1 MIFHYKKLL
10 KITSVMIM
18 AFFILNYFPVSPA
31 FSASASATTVILKLS
46 AGKSI
51 DHILT
56 KYKASIDEYLP
67 ELDAYLVRLPDG
79 SVREDI
85 LYNMGKDP
93 SIEYSQPNYD
103 YSICF
108 SPNDPDYS
116 KQWGFPKVKADLAR
130 DILPE
135 KDYITVA
142 VLDTG
147 LYQAHPD
154 LTGKTVSG
162 YNTISSSD
170 STNDDNGHGTHV
182 SGIISAGANNGT
194 GIAGVATRSLIMPVK
209 VADSSGIGCTIN
221 LSKGIVWAADH
232 GAMVINISMAGP
244 NYDRLLQSAVDY
256 AYNKGVT
263 VVAAAGNGNSSK
275 PYYPA
280 ALNHVIAVSAIGK
293 SVSKAPFSN
302 YGNYVDLAAPGA
314 DIYSTTSDGKFGYMS
329 GTSMASAYVAGAA
342 AYLFSAG
349 GMLSPDDVEKSLTGS
364 AYDIGYSGKDV
375 YYGYG
380 LLDIYK
386 AILPYSSGN
395 SGNPPPQG
403 GSDNN
408 GSGSSGSSSGTQNSS
423 GTGNNGTD
431 SNSQSSDTN
440 NTDPSPSTSPSSAST
455 LPAIGNIESPSDM
468 ETISGTYE
476 ISGWFLDA
484 QSVSRLD
491 IQIDGQVKGQAV
503 YGAARSDIAAKYPEY
518 NNTNCGFHFSLD
530 TSSLA
535 NGVHTLKI
543 NETSKTGVQNA
554 LSQISFNVT
563 NYSAKLGNIIYYLSE
578 DANVTIEIYDSLGNL
593 VRVLEQNVPKQ
604 SGLNSSQWDGRD
616 SRGNI
621 VRDGVYT
628 YKITAFDKAGL
639 ASPPATGTITVERC
653 NPEITQVS
661 DTPDPINPWEAITST
676 INFTLSENANTYI
689 NIYDSNGNLIKNLF
703 SSPVTFGA
711 SKAVWDG
718 TNNSG
723 SFVSNGTYTY
733 KINASDPFNKKAKT
747 VSGTITL
754 TGAADPLSPPVISRN
769 TVEPNPYSPD
779 GKNSVAIS
787 YLISDNCTVGILI
800 TDSAGKT
807 VKPIETNA
815 SKSSGENSAVWDGKN
830 ASGQIV
836 PAGTYKYVITAVNGR
851 GLSAVPASGTIT
863 VKKDELII
871 NVIGDSPDPFNPA
884 AAKANT
890 IEYSITK
897 SAQVTVKI
905 LDGSGKL
912 IRTVFDGQA
921 YSGANNASWDGR
933 NTSGSLVADGKYKY
947 QISATDNTGLS
958 AAPATGDITVTS
970 TKLPLIQ
977 SVSDAPDP
985 FTAGNGNKAAIY
997 YTLNESASVNIQI
1010 LDTTGHVVKNL
1021 VSDSMSSGV
1030 NQAAWDGTNDSA
1042 GLAASGI
1049 YYYIIDATGI
1059 SSKNHAQVK
1068 GSITL
1073 NRSSDEHGGNTV
1085 LSITN
1090 CSAAPNPFEPSGN
1103 SRTMISYTLSKDAQV
1118 TVIILDENST
1128 PVRRLES
1135 DASKSSGVNSI
1146 NWDGR
1151 SDSGVLVLGGKYQY
1165 MILASDSQTGTS
1177 ASGEIFVEYAP
1188 AKINSLSHTPEPF
1201 SISTG
1206 SSCSISFVLS
1216 KDADVILQIYDSS
1229 GNPVK
1234 TLADSSFKSGV
1245 NTVWWDGKDENGIIA
1260 KDGIYRLN
1268 AGIKDSTGKTAYS
1281 YNDFI
1286 TVDSSSP
1293 TVKINSVSPNPFVL
1307 GTSNSVA
1314 VSYSLS
1320 KPAKVNISI
1329 YDTKNTLIKTVNSG
1343 ISKAAGNNSAS
1354 WDGTDTAGI
1363 QVIEGTYKVVITATG
1378 SSGSESAPASVSF
1391 TVKHKAPDIAWFNDS
1406 PDPFGI
1412 DGKNVCTISYSISK
1426 KASVKI
1432 IIYDVNGKAVKTLLN
1447 SVKVNSGTNSVVW
1460 DGKDASAS
1468 LVAGGVYT
1476 YTIDAVDEFGNKADQ
1491 KKGIINV
1498 DSTPPELTNGNAAPD
1513 PFTPT
1518 E

>member
-18 AFFILNYFPVSPA
+18 AFLILNCFPVSPV
-31 FSASASATTVILKLS
+31 FSASAGANRVILKLS

-51 DHILT
+51 DRILT

-67 ELDAYLVRLPDG
+67 ELDAYLVRLQDG
-79 SVREDI
+79 SSREDI
-85 LYNMGKDP
+85 LYNMGKDTA
-93 SIEYSQPNYD
+93 IEYSQPNYE

-108 SPNDPDYS
+108 SSNDPDYS
-116 KQWGFPKVKADLAR
+116 KQWGFPKVRADLAK
-130 DILPE
+130 DLLPE

-154 LTGKTVSG
+154 LTGKNVSG
-162 YNTISSSD
+162 YNAISSSD

-182 SGIISAGANNGT
+182 SGIISAAANNGT
-194 GIAGVATRSLIMPVK
+194 GIAGVASRSLIMPVK
-209 VADSSGIGCTIN
+209 AADSSGIGCTIN

-232 GAMVINISMAGP
+232 GARVINISMAGP

-263 VVAAAGNGNSSK
+263 VVAAAGNSNSSK

-314 DIYSTTSDGKFGYMS
+314 DVYSTTSDGKFGYMS

-342 AYLFSAG
+342 AYLLSAG

-380 LLDIYK
+380 LLDLYK

-395 SGNPPPQG
+395 SGNTPSQG
-403 GSDNN
+403 GSDSN
-408 GSGSSGSSSGTQNSS
+408 GPGSSGSNSGTQNNN
-423 GTGNNGTD
+423 GTGTD

-440 NTDPSPSTSPSSAST
+440 STTQQGTTPSPASAST
-455 LPAIGNIESPSDM
+455 LPVIGNIESPTDM

-491 IQIDGQVKGQAV
+491 IQIDGQVRGQAV
-503 YGAARSDIAAKYPEY
+503 YGAVRSDIAGKYPEY
-518 NNTNCGFHFSLD
+518 NNANCGFHFSLD
-530 TSSLA
+530 TSSLT

-543 NETSKTGVQNA
+543 NETSKTGVQNS
-554 LSQISFNVT
+554 LPQISFNVT

-578 DANVTIEIYDSLGNL
+578 DANVTIEIFDSLGNL
-593 VRVLEQNVPKQ
+593 VKVLEQNAPKQ
-604 SGLNSSQWDGRD
+604 SGLNSSRWDGRD
-616 SRGNI
+616 SSGNI

-661 DTPDPINPWEAITST
+661 DTPDPINPRGAITST
-676 INFTLSENANTYI
+676 ISFTLSENANVYI

-703 SSPVTFGA
+703 SSSVTFGA

-718 TNNSG
+718 TNSSG
-723 SFVSNGTYTY
+723 SFVSSGTYTY
-733 KINASDPFNKKAKT
+733 KINASDPFNKKAKA
-747 VSGTITL
+747 VSGTITI
-754 TGAADPLSPPVISRN
+754 TGTADPLSPPVISRD

-779 GKNSVAIS
+779 GRNSVAIS

-807 VKPIETNA
+807 VKAVETNA
-815 SKSSGENSAVWDGKN
+815 SKSSGKNSAVWDGKN
-830 ASGQIV
+830 TSGQIV
-836 PAGTYKYVITAVNGR
+836 PAGTYKYLITAVNSK

-871 NVIGDSPDPFNPA
+871 NIIGDSPDPFNPA
-884 AAKANT
+884 AAKTNT

-897 SAQVTVKI
+897 NAHVTVNI

-912 IRTVFDGQA
+912 IRNVFDGQA
-921 YSGANNASWDGR
+921 YLGANSASWDGK
-933 NTSGSLVADGKYKY
+933 NTSGSLVPDGKYKY
-947 QISATDNTGLS
+947 QISATDDTGLS

-970 TKLPLIQ
+970 TKLPLIR

-985 FTAGNGNKAAIY
+985 FTAGNGNKSVIY
-997 YTLNESASVNIQI
+997 YTLNENASVNIQI

-1021 VSDSMSSGV
+1021 VSGSMSSGA
-1030 NQAAWDGTNDSA
+1030 NQAAWDGTNDSS

-1049 YYYIIDATGI
+1049 YYYVIDATGS
-1059 SSKNHAQVK
+1059 SSKEHAQVK
-1068 GSITL
+1068 GSVTL

-1103 SRTMISYTLSKDAQV
+1103 SRTSISYTLSKDAKV
-1118 TVIILDENST
+1118 SVIILDENST
-1128 PVRRLES
+1128 PVRRLQS

-1146 NWDGR
+1146 SWDGR

-1165 MILASDSQTGTS
+1165 MILASDSQTSTS
-1177 ASGEIFVEYAP
+1177 ASGELFVEYAP
-1188 AKINSLSHTPEPF
+1188 AKINSLTHTPEPY
-1201 SISTG
+1201 SISAG
-1206 SSCSISFVLS
+1206 SSCRISFVLS

-1234 TLADSSFKSGV
+1234 TIADASFKSGT
-1245 NTVWWDGKDENGIIA
+1245 NTVSWDGKDENGNIV
-1260 KDGIYRLN
+1260 KDGIYKLN

-1307 GTSNSVA
+1307 GTNSSVT

-1329 YDTKNTLIKTVNSG
+1329 YDTKNALIKTVNSG

-1363 QVIEGTYKVVITATG
+1363 QVIEGTYRVIITAAG
-1378 SSGSESAPASVSF
+1378 PSGSESAPASVSF

-1412 DGKNVCTISYSISK
+1412 DGKKVCTISYSISK
-1426 KASVKI
+1426 KAAVTI
-1432 IIYDVNGKAVKTLLN
+1432 IIYDAGGKAVKTLLN
-1447 SVKVNSGTNSVVW
+1447 SIQVNSGTNSVVW
-1460 DGKDASAS
+1460 DGRDASAS
-1468 LVAGGVYT
+1468 LVSSGVYT

-1491 KKGIINV
+1491 KKGIINA